1 MEKLYLPT
9 STLNFN
15 NIFSSETI
23 SPFRFY
29 GKRNFGYKR
38 FESVEPNSFQ
48 NSILLYSHYPAFEIK
63 DDEQDNYPMII
74 EISKSMILDKIKK
87 VETIDNIEIF
97 QIASTIYLNPF
108 EIKVFF
114 QSEKHLRTTLLKA
127 EASIETKMVSVYKSC
142 LSFTPNI
149 TNTFKWNKSK
159 FNEIKDIV
167 ESNLLMEVELDVKI
181 NKIKG
186 FAYCYLIGA
195 SSNMPAEF
203 LELKRI
209 IKDIRNITSGL
220 INIYQSQHNSD
231 CKSYSKKQNN
241 SKETNKKIEEFN
253 NKVTRFI
260 SLAEIFEPQNKKKQ
274 DFEREV
280 FKQFGIN
287 ESEVEK
293 IINLLKSYKS
303 YRETLYE
310 HFQWAIQNKNQATKS
325 SFWISNFEEL
335 SIYINSIFSKQE
347 STQSNFKI
355 EDIEMVFSL
364 AENALSKHE
373 EFLRINNERLN
384 IEQAF
389 AISNLRLTSI
399 FDNKLKGK
407 SDFYQSIINALLDLP
422 IDNVEHFKSLK
433 ADITRIF
440 GKILKEF
447 VEDVQKKDW
456 VKSPERTYINSLL
469 DNIESYQ
476 PFDIKSHPSEV
487 LQSFTAFIMKGEDL
501 EKLKDFLI
509 NNNIQDFRM
518 SFGLWGATF
527 GFASI
532 PKTISNNFLMSDVA
546 YLTSFFK
553 IIAKQLFDYDLAT
566 IKELQIINEP
576 KIDYEQP
583 KKEIF
588 REKKT
593 EKTFDITPKKQ
604 DVVLSS
610 NYSDKVLCPL
620 CNSEMILKTGVYGD
634 FFGCTKYPI
643 TGCKGNRQLKEDIKN
658 VGIANNLTSLIT
670 QYVDKNG
677 HCKIS
682 DLLIFVN
689 DKTKKGYKV
698 GDIEIYIKQNLIE
711 EMELKKKERS
721 SGVMKRDKGIFGSK

>member
-23 SPFRFY
+23 SPFCFY

-74 EISKSMILDKIKK
+74 EISKSIVSGKIEK
-87 VETIDNIEIF
+87 VKTIDNIEIF
-97 QIASTIYLNPF
+97 RIASTIYLNPF

-114 QSEKHLRTTLLKA
+114 QSEKHLRITLLKA
-127 EASIETKMVSVYKSC
+127 ESSLETKMVSIYKSC
-142 LSFTPNI
+142 FAFTPNQA
-149 TNTFKWNKSK
+149 NTFKWNKNN
-159 FNEIKDIV
+159 FNEIKDID
-167 ESNLLMEVELDVKI
+167 ESKLNTEVELDVKI

-220 INIYQSQHNSD
+220 INIYQSQYNLEN
-231 CKSYSKKQNN
+231 KSYSKKQNN
-241 SKETNKKIEEFN
+241 SKETIKKLEEFN
-253 NKVTRFI
+253 NKITRFVG
-260 SLAEIFEPQNKKKQ
+260 LAEIIEPQNKKKQ

-287 ESEVEK
+287 ENEFEK
-293 IINLLKSYKS
+293 IIKLLKSYKS

-310 HFQWAIQNKNQATKS
+310 HFQWAIQNTNQATKS
-325 SFWISNFEEL
+325 SFWISNFEKL

-355 EDIEMVFSL
+355 EDIEIVFSL
-364 AENALSKHE
+364 AEDALSKYE
-373 EFLRINNERLN
+373 ETLRIKNERLN

-407 SDFYQSIINALLDLP
+407 SEFYQSIINALIDLP
-422 IDNVEHFKSLK
+422 IENVEHFKSLK
-433 ADITRIF
+433 ADITRTF

-447 VEDVQKKDW
+447 VEEVQKKDW
-456 VKSPERTYINSLL
+456 TKSPERTYINSLL
-469 DNIESYQ
+469 DNIESYH

-487 LQSFTAFIMKGEDL
+487 LQSFSAFIMKGEDL

-509 NNNIQDFRM
+509 NNNIQDFRI

-532 PKTISNNFLMSDVA
+532 PKTISNNILLSDTA

-553 IIAKQLFDYDLAT
+553 NLAKQLFDYDLTT
-566 IKELQIINEP
+566 IKELQILKDP
-576 KIDYEQP
+576 KIDYNSPQNLQNIDRQEER
-583 KKEIF
+583 KFE
-588 REKKT
+588 R
-593 EKTFDITPKKQ
+593 TPQKV
-604 DVVLSS
+604 DNVISS
-610 NYSDKVLCPL
+610 TISDKILCL
-620 CNSEMILKTGVYGD
+620 DCGSEMKLRKGQWGEFYGCIK
-634 FFGCTKYPI
+634 FPE
-643 TGCKGNRQLKEDIKN
+643 CKGTRQLKEDIKN
-658 VGIANNLTSLIT
+658 PAIANNLFSLIIE
-670 QYVDKNG
+670 YVEING

-682 DLLIFVN
+682 DLLLFVN

-698 GDIEIYIKQNLIE
+698 GDIETYIKQNLIE
-711 EMELKKKERS
+711 ELELKKKERS
-721 SGVMKRDKGIFGSK
+721 IGVMKRDKGIFDAK

>member
-15 NIFSSETI
+15 NIFSSESI
-23 SPFRFY
+23 SPLWFY
-29 GKRNFGYKR
+29 GRRNFGYKR
-38 FESVEPNSFQ
+38 FEPVEPNSFK

-63 DDEQDNYPMII
+63 DEEQDNYPMII
-74 EISKSMILDKIKK
+74 EISKSMVSDKIKK
-87 VETIDNIEIF
+87 VKTIDNIEIF

-114 QSEKHLRTTLLKA
+114 QSENHLRITLLKA
-127 EASIETKMVSVYKSC
+127 EASLETKMVTVYKSC
-142 LSFTPNI
+142 LSFTPNLS
-149 TNTFKWNKSK
+149 NAFKWNKSN
-159 FNEIKDIV
+159 FNEIEDIE
-167 ESNLLMEVELDVKI
+167 ESKLLTEVELDVKI

-220 INIYQSQHNSD
+220 INIYQSQYNLES
-231 CKSYSKKQNN
+231 KSYSKKQNN
-241 SKETNKKIEEFN
+241 SKETIKKLEEFN
-253 NKVTRFI
+253 NKVTRFVG
-260 SLAEIFEPQNKKKQ
+260 LAEIIEPQNKKKQ

-287 ESEVEK
+287 ESEFEK

-303 YRETLYE
+303 YKETLYE

-325 SFWISNFEEL
+325 SFWISNFEKL
-335 SIYINSIFSKQE
+335 SIYINSIFAKQE
-347 STQSNFKI
+347 LTHSNFRI
-355 EDIEMVFSL
+355 EDIEIVFSL
-364 AENALSKHE
+364 AEDALSKHE
-373 EFLRINNERLN
+373 DFLRLKNEGLN

-407 SDFYQSIINALLDLP
+407 SEFYQSIINALIDLS
-422 IDNVEHFKSLK
+422 IDNIEHFKSLK
-433 ADITRIF
+433 ADITRTF

-456 VKSPERTYINSLL
+456 TKSPERAYINSLL

-476 PFDIKSHPSEV
+476 PFDLKSHSSEV

-509 NNNIQDFRM
+509 NNNIQDFRI

-527 GFASI
+527 GFASL
-532 PKTISNNFLMSDVA
+532 PKTISNNILMSDTG
-546 YLTSFFK
+546 YLTSFFR
-553 IIAKQLFDYDLAT
+553 ILTKQLFDYDMST
-566 IKELQIINEP
+566 FHELQIIKEP
-576 KIDYEQP
+576 KIDYVQP
-583 KKEIF
+583 PKENII
-588 REKKT
+588 EKKI
-593 EKTFDITPKKQ
+593 EKTFEITPAKH
-604 DVVLSS
+604 DVLLPS
-610 NYSDKVLCPL
+610 NISDKILCPE
-620 CNSEMILKTGVYGD
+620 CNSEMKLRKGQWGEFY
-634 FFGCTKYPI
+634 GCTKFPD
-643 TGCKGNRQLKEDIKN
+643 CKGTRQLKEDIKN
-658 VGIANNLTSLIT
+658 SEIANNLSSLIIE
-670 QYVDKNG
+670 YVAKNG

-682 DLLIFVN
+682 DLLLFVN

-698 GDIEIYIKQNLIE
+698 GDIESYIKQNLIE
-711 EMELKKKERS
+711 ELELKKKERS
-721 SGVMKRDKGIFGSK
+721 SGVMKRDKGMFDSK

>member
-1 MEKLYLPT
+1 MEKLYIPT

-23 SPFRFY
+23 SPLWFY
-29 GKRNFGYKR
+29 SKRNFGYKR
-38 FESVEPNSFQ
+38 FESVEPNAFQ
-48 NSILLYSHYPAFEIK
+48 NSILLYSNYPSFEIK
-63 DDEQDNYPMII
+63 DSERDNYPMII
-74 EISKSMILDKIKK
+74 EISKSMVSDKIIKIC
-87 VETIDNIEIF
+87 TIDNIEIF

-114 QSEKHLRTTLLKA
+114 QTEKHLRTTLLKA
-127 EASIETKMVSVYKSC
+127 EPSMETKMVSIYKSC
-142 LSFTPNI
+142 LSFTPNPI
-149 TNTFKWNKSK
+149 NTFEWNKSFLNK
-159 FNEIKDIV
+159 IRDI
-167 ESNLLMEVELDVKI
+167 EDSKLLTEVELDVKI

-195 SSNMPAEF
+195 SSNMPSEL

-209 IKDIRNITSGL
+209 IKDIRNITAGL
-220 INIYQSQHNSD
+220 INIYQSQHNSES
-231 CKSYSKKQNN
+231 KSYSKKQNN
-241 SKETNKKIEEFN
+241 SKETYKKLEEFN
-253 NKVTRFI
+253 SRVTRFVG
-260 SLAEIFEPQNKKKQ
+260 LAEIIEPQNKKKQ

-287 ESEVEK
+287 ESEFEK
-293 IINLLKSYKS
+293 IIKLLKSYKS

-310 HFQWAIQNKNQATKS
+310 HFQWAIQNTNQFAKS
-325 SFWISNFEEL
+325 SFWISNFEKL

-355 EDIEMVFSL
+355 EDIEIVFSL
-364 AENALSKHE
+364 AEDALSKYE
-373 EFLRINNERLN
+373 ESLRIKNERLN
-384 IEQAF
+384 IEHAF

-407 SDFYQSIINALLDLP
+407 SEFYQSIINALIDLP
-422 IDNVEHFKSLK
+422 IENVEHFKSLK
-433 ADITRIF
+433 ADITRTF

-456 VKSPERTYINSLL
+456 TKSPERTYINSLL
-469 DNIESYQ
+469 DNIESYH

-509 NNNIQDFRM
+509 NNNIQDFRI

-532 PKTISNNFLMSDVA
+532 PKTISNNILMSDAA

-553 IIAKQLFDYDLAT
+553 NLAKQLFDYDLAT
-566 IKELQIINEP
+566 IKELQIIKEP
-576 KIDYEQP
+576 RIDYEQP
-583 KKEIF
+583 EKENVI
-588 REKKT
+588 EKKI
-593 EKTFDITPKKQ
+593 EKSFEITPDKH

-610 NYSDKVLCPL
+610 NISDKILCPE
-620 CNSEMILKTGVYGD
+620 CNSEMLLRKGQYGE
-634 FFGCTKYPI
+634 FYGCIKYP
-643 TGCKGNRQLKEDIKN
+643 TCKGKRQLKEDIKN
-658 VGIANNLTSLIT
+658 TAISNNLSFLIIE
-670 QYVDKNG
+670 YIEKNG

-682 DLLIFVN
+682 DLLVYVN

-698 GDIEIYIKQNLIE
+698 GDIETFIKQNLIE
-711 EMELKKKERS
+711 ELELKKKERS
-721 SGVMKRDKGIFGSK
+721 SGVMKRDKGIFDSK